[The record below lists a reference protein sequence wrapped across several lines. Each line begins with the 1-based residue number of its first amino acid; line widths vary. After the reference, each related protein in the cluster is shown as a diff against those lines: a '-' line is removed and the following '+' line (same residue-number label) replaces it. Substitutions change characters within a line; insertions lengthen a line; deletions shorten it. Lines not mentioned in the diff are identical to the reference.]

1 MNSFKYLE
9 GFCHIDNA
17 VIRRDFLEDV
27 RYQIQESLCVRD
39 PSNYFN
45 VIVLILSEK
54 LSKGSVGSVIY
65 HHIMY
70 IIEVFHS
77 RLRNHGKIS
86 YESDQMEG

>member
-1 MNSFKYLE
+1 ME
-9 GFCHIDNA
+9 GFCHFDNA
-17 VIRRDFLEDV
+17 VIRGEYLEDV
-27 RYQIQESLCVRD
+27 RYQIQESLCISD

-54 LSKGSVGSVIY
+54 LSKGSGGSVIY

-77 RLRNHGKIS
+77 GLRNHGKIS
-86 YESDQMEG
+86 RESDQMEG